1 MKDSVTTRTLPPEN
15 LAPAL
20 LREYRESQRIAQ
32 RTSVEGMDGIFSYGY
47 GFECGYREG
56 LRRAL
61 TIVTGENIND

>member
-1 MKDSVTTRTLPPEN
+1 MTQTTRKVPYEN
-15 LAPAL
+15 LAPSL
-20 LREYRESQRIAQ
+20 MREYRESQSVAQ
-32 RTSVEGMDGIFSYGY
+32 KASAECLGGVFSYGY